1 MGSDHGSTA
10 GKDVP
15 TCDSEG
21 SPYLRRGEVSAA
33 TKFERML
40 AFGEM
45 LPRIRRKVSRAL
57 QVQGIPREKVLAA
70 VVQLL
75 DITLIRVGNDEY
87 ARQNSSYQDVGR
99 KCSGAARSAR
109 SHV

>member
-57 QVQGIPREKVLAA
+57 RVQGMPREKVLSEFLS
-70 VVQLL
+70 LL
-75 DITLIRVGNDEY
+75 RIAGRTRITKP
-87 ARQNSSYQDVGR
+87 R
-99 KCSGAARSAR
+99 KRKGVTTV
-109 SHV
+109 H